1 VKGVHFFLAAG
12 QARRAVPSPRV
23 AEKQA
28 ARRDHI
34 LDHAASIV
42 LEDGLDALTME
53 RLAQALGVATSALYR
68 TFSGRAALLAG
79 LQVRAIAALAAEVDA
94 ALTAAPRGGTPAVR
108 ALGRVLAAL
117 RPFAFAPERGAA
129 WLPLVD
135 ASLSAPEATLDDA
148 ALAEVEAVLAPLL
161 TRVTE
166 AIEAAAQAG
175 ALAPGDAAVRTRVAW
190 ATLHGLHHLRRR
202 DRVEPPA
209 RRSAVVVAAALDG
222 LFLGWGAKPRAWAAA
237 RARAE
242 GRARAARGR
251 AA

>member
-1 VKGVHFFLAAG
+1 MKGVHFFLAAG

-94 ALTAAPRGGTPAVR
+94 ALAASPRGGTPGSPRNAGDFGAKRATQGRPTPSCPVR
-108 ALGRVLAAL
+108 KRSREMRTVSAAIIRVA
-117 RPFAFAPERGAA
+117 ERGSS
-129 WLPLVD
+129 VFRV
-135 ASLSAPEATLDDA
+135 SADTPR
-148 ALAEVEAVLAPLL
+148 VRPAPR
-161 TRVTE
+161 TS
-166 AIEAAAQAG
+166 G
-175 ALAPGDAAVRTRVAW
+175 AKSRSVMSKSSDRVA
-190 ATLHGLHHLRRR
+190 ATFT
-202 DRVEPPA
+202 A
-209 RRSAVVVAAALDG
+209 
-222 LFLGWGAKPRAWAAA
+222 
-237 RARAE
+237 
-242 GRARAARGR
+242 
-251 AA
+251 